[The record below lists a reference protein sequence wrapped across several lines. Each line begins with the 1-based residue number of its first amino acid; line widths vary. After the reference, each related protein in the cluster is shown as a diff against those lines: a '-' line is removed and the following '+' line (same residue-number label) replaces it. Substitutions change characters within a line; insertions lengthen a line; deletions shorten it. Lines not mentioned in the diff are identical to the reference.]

1 MNKLKSCISFPV
13 DYLYESV
20 QHNHYII
27 VNIEGV
33 CVMRA
38 TLSYIPYNEYKW
50 RLTELSYCEDLE
62 NKQDVFRKLIDSIL
76 KDISDTNNYFY
87 IEVDNNM
94 ASVVKDCP
102 WIRCLED
109 NIYVC
114 KATSH

>member
-1 MNKLKSCISFPV
+1 MNKLKSFISFPV
-13 DYLYESV
+13 DLLYESV

-38 TLSYIPYNEYKW
+38 TLSDIPYNEYKW
-50 RLTELSYCEDLE
+50 RLTELSCCEDLE

-94 ASVVKDCP
+94 TSVIKDCP
-102 WIRCLED
+102 WISCLED